1 MPLLAN
7 QYICVYINIC
17 IYIYISVNKYIYIL
31 CVYIYILCIYISIIF
46 YQNCGACP
54 EMGPPKQVTFGGEF
68 PWPVLRLPL
77 RRGAATWT
85 LTQVP
90 SWSDMILI

>member
-1 MPLLAN
+1 M
-7 QYICVYINIC
+7 YINIGIYIYVYIYYVYIYMYIYNTVY
-17 IYIYISVNKYIYIL
+17 IYIYI
-31 CVYIYILCIYISIIF
+31 IF
-46 YQNCGACP
+46 DQNGGACP

-90 SWSDMILI
+90 SWSDMILIYRWEFYRSI

>member
-1 MPLLAN
+1 MYIYIMCI
-7 QYICVYINIC
+7 YICIYIILC
-17 IYIYISVNKYIYIL
+17 IYIYI
-31 CVYIYILCIYISIIF
+31 IF
-46 YQNCGACP
+46 DQNGGACP

-90 SWSDMILI
+90 SWSDMILIYRWEFYRSI